1 MTKINSGLV
10 FLFIILT
17 GHLFAQNSDKLI
29 KDEIDSTKN
38 QIKILS
44 NRKSLLVDSL
54 IGIKTDVNQ
63 VKSFK
68 DAVKNAQSR
77 KLEYPTLL
85 RVISADSAELEILKD
100 DYSNPNSAPKLKIKR
115 IEDSCE
121 VVRKQIDETLKKIDT
136 LKNKINTK
144 EVIIKSITNNPV
156 AKSNDPSSDDI
167 CGRLVESFD
176 RKIAASFQLKK
187 ADSNYVN
194 NIKVDLQKSI
204 RSNLCPS
211 VMSKLNA
218 NLSELN
224 VIINCFGVYFQSIQ
238 MLSERYN
245 KEKSIEM
252 NALIK
257 KCLTDNR
264 INSYIVE
271 IFQKQLLLLQGYC
284 QKNNEVFS
292 VYKMSLDPA
301 MDLSFLKT
309 AAEQELLQIKQSDYP
324 YLYSLLDKIAKKEHL
339 KKDLLSTEVCN

>member
-1 MTKINSGLV
+1 
-10 FLFIILT
+10 
-17 GHLFAQNSDKLI
+17 
-29 KDEIDSTKN
+29 
-38 QIKILS
+38 
-44 NRKSLLVDSL
+44 
-54 IGIKTDVNQ
+54 
-63 VKSFK
+63 
-68 DAVKNAQSR
+68 
-77 KLEYPTLL
+77 
-85 RVISADSAELEILKD
+85 
-100 DYSNPNSAPKLKIKR
+100 
-115 IEDSCE
+115 
-121 VVRKQIDETLKKIDT
+121 
-136 LKNKINTK
+136 
-144 EVIIKSITNNPV
+144 
-156 AKSNDPSSDDI
+156 
-167 CGRLVESFD
+167 
-176 RKIAASFQLKK
+176 
-187 ADSNYVN
+187 
-194 NIKVDLQKSI
+194 
-204 RSNLCPS
+204 
-211 VMSKLNA
+211 MSKLNA